1 MSGKPV
7 GIILVVDDEAPF
19 LKVFRL
25 KLEQMGYSAI
35 LAETGSEAL
44 RLLRQFPVS
53 IVISD
58 IMMAPMDGFDLC
70 REIRKCH
77 EWDHIPILL
86 LSVANDAE
94 TRIAG
99 LEAGADGFLPKPF
112 RLREFKAQMDAL
124 RRFQHRAES
133 AVHSGTLH
141 HPSDG
146 QVQQQQSSTQG
157 TTTATASSENIP
169 GTTSVAGS
177 SEHLQRGMA
186 ALRNGDYEGAIAW
199 LSVAVRQDKTNIEA
213 RAALAQAEHHFFL
226 WVIDR
231 IKSLDYA
238 IKPIPQRPED
248 IYNLDLTR
256 DESLVFGMLNGQ
268 RTAQET
274 ALASKIGYHKTL
286 RIIVRLFEKGAIVVE
301 DEDGAQYSYDYTI
314 DE

>member
-1 MSGKPV
+1 
-7 GIILVVDDEAPF
+7 
-19 LKVFRL
+19 
-25 KLEQMGYSAI
+25 
-35 LAETGSEAL
+35 
-44 RLLRQFPVS
+44 
-53 IVISD
+53 
-58 IMMAPMDGFDLC
+58 
-70 REIRKCH
+70 
-77 EWDHIPILL
+77 
-86 LSVANDAE
+86 
-94 TRIAG
+94 
-99 LEAGADGFLPKPF
+99 
-112 RLREFKAQMDAL
+112 
-124 RRFQHRAES
+124 
-133 AVHSGTLH
+133 
-141 HPSDG
+141 
-146 QVQQQQSSTQG
+146 
-157 TTTATASSENIP
+157 
-169 GTTSVAGS
+169 
-177 SEHLQRGMA
+177 MA